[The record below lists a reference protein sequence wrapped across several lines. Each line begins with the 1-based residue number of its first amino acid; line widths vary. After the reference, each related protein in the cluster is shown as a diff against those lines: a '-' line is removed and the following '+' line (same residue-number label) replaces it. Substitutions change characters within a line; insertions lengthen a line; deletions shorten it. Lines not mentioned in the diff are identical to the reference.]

1 MRYTVP
7 IAAEKALELL
17 DEPPLFVHYAPKG
30 GINGFSTAT
39 RDRRRP
45 DVLWLNDNAGGARPW
60 ANCGTRHCVH
70 IASRAEES
78 AGAFECGE
86 DRSLVVLPHTVSL
99 RRLVTAMEEAFA
111 FYNAWSGDLLDILRR
126 GGDWDELVEAGHR
139 MLQNPMILYNR
150 SMRILAYTVHD
161 GSEDALWTDT
171 VREGVARADS
181 PSRSEDLLRF
191 VTEVE
196 RHDAPFRFEG
206 EGMSDPFWCAP
217 VRVGEN
223 ACGMVNVV
231 EYHKPLSPGDQDL
244 LRHFAEYV
252 AIAMQCSQVSV
263 PMPDNL
269 PRQLMLDLLDGD
281 IPSMDRLN
289 TRLIAVDWAALSC
302 FRSVCL
308 RSELPFLTG
317 EQWRSNYNQLM
328 ALSLNGLQA
337 IIDRGEPCIA
347 LLLTAVAPDRF
358 DRALEILRQFCAMNH
373 LRAGISDVYMSLLDT
388 PRYFRQAEVALEI
401 GEQSMCFYE
410 QARYGRMLRHL
421 RRHPYLED
429 LMHPAIVTLLKQGE
443 KEKKD
448 YLQTLY
454 VLISHGFNQ
463 VEAAGELGIHRMTLA
478 YRLKRIQEMTGLR
491 LSDPEQV
498 FHVTIS
504 LKLLQS
510 IDEEKRN
517 PPRLERVMGDRPH

>member
-1 MRYTVP
+1 MRYTVSMVT
-7 IAAEKALELL
+7 EKALELL
-17 DEPPLFVHYAPKG
+17 DTEPLYMQLARQSD
-30 GINGFSTAT
+30 INGFSTFT
-39 RDRRRP
+39 KEQRRQ
-45 DVLWLNDNAGGARPW
+45 DILWLNDNSGSVHPYASCA
-60 ANCGTRHCVH
+60 ARHCFY
-70 IASRAEES
+70 IASRAEEAS
-78 AGAFECGE
+78 ELPTCEEG
-86 DRSLVVLPHTVSL
+86 RSLIILPHTVQL
-99 RRLVTAMEEAFA
+99 RRLVIVMEQCFA
-111 FYNAWSGDLLDILRR
+111 FYNTWSNVLLDIIRR
-126 GGDWDELVEAGHR
+126 GGDWYELIGEGHR
-139 MLQNPMILYNR
+139 IFGNPMVIFNR
-150 SMRILAYTVHD
+150 SMRIMAYTMEDGTTDALWRDTVQAGVVRVD
-161 GSEDALWTDT
+161 TQCGSEDMMRLC
-171 VREGVARADS
+171 S
-181 PSRSEDLLRF
+181 
-191 VTEVE
+191 EVE

-231 EYHKPLSPGDQDL
+231 EFHRPLSPGQQDL
-244 LRHFAEYV
+244 LRCFAEYV
-252 AIAMQCSQVSV
+252 SIAMQCSQNGVS
-263 PMPDNL
+263 MPDNL
-269 PRQLMLDLLDGD
+269 PRQLMLDLLNGE
-281 IPSMDRLN
+281 IPSPDRLS
-289 TRLIAVDWAALSC
+289 TRLIAVDWAPLRC

-388 PRYFRQAEVALEI
+388 PRYFRQAEVALEM
-401 GEQSMCFYE
+401 GERSVCFYE

-454 VLISHGFNQ
+454 ILISHGFNQ